1 MWSTPFSTSTLR
13 PWTAWAAPSATWLP
27 PSPAWPSAGSAS
39 AASRRRS
46 TPPPRRQ
53 AVFHVFAA
61 LAESEPDPIR
71 ERTSGG
77 LAAARAR
84 GRHRGR
90 PSVLTAH
97 KLHVARELYRSGQD
111 TVAAV
116 ATTLGVS
123 RTWIYR
129 HLDRAGG

>member
-1 MWSTPFSTSTLR
+1 VVHPLLHFNATALDRLGRSLRHLVATVTGLAERGIGFRSLQEAIDTTTP
-13 PWTAWAAPSATWLP
+13 
-27 PSPAWPSAGSAS
+27 
-39 AASRRRS
+39 AASCLPRLRRLSRVR
-46 TPPPRRQ
+46 TR
-53 AVFHVFAA
+53 
-61 LAESEPDPIR
+61 PDP
-71 ERTSGG
+71 
-77 LAAARAR
+77 RAHQR
-84 GRHRGR
+84 RAGRR
-90 PSVLTAH
+90 PGPRTAH